1 MVRTPR
7 QPGPSQR
14 TRRLVA
20 TGLLTVVLVGVLGA
34 YLAGCTGDDDPST
47 GDTTASTATDTAPTP
62 GPTSGG
68 PPGDPTAPT
77 VPGQTVPGPT
87 GPDGLSAPLADPDAT
102 GRELAQRFLD
112 ILGNPTPAPLLEEF
126 LSPAFQLQR
135 SNGTF
140 ANKEEYVDQPASV
153 SRFTILDEGFR
164 AYQEGPTVT
173 VRFRVTI
180 EEEINGEQ
188 LRATEA
194 DRLGVFIRTSAGWQL
209 LAWSNFNPVTPS

>member
-1 MVRTPR
+1 MTPPAAR
-7 QPGPSQR
+7 SPR
-14 TRRLVA
+14 LRLARRLIAGGLVA
-20 TGLLTVVLVGVLGA
+20 VA
-34 YLAGCTGDDDPST
+34 LAGSLAACSGGSEPAD
-47 GDTTASTATDTAPTP
+47 DTTSTTAADPGTP
-62 GPTSGG
+62 SGE
-68 PPGDPTAPT
+68 PSSDSTTTQPAPA
-77 VPGQTVPGPT
+77 PGQ
-87 GPDGLSAPLADPDAT
+87 PDELSAPLADADAT

-112 ILGNPTPAPLLEEF
+112 ILGNPAPGPLLEEF

-153 SRFTILDEGFR
+153 ARFTILNEGFR
-164 AYQEGPTVT
+164 AYQEGPTLT

-188 LRATEA
+188 LRVTDA

-209 LAWSNFNPVTPS
+209 LAWSNFNPTTPP